1 MQKSGWL
8 QKKSSGFLSRW
19 QTRFVIVWDGFITIK
34 HVPSKNKCKQFETVS
49 AVKETDDKS
58 FSVNCKDGKK
68 LLLQCNS
75 VAEREEWIA
84 ALVRGALEDMHGD
97 GDVRQEQS
105 NIDKEQTQEYENSGN
120 LKQTPLE
127 PSNSVISRNGREFRS
142 LSYPSGQYVGEF
154 QSGERHGMGRFEY
167 HNGNVYIG
175 SWNKDR
181 KCGYGT
187 LTWANNDQYRGD
199 WKDNKM
205 WGYGDFKYHNGNSYT
220 GNFVADNKEGF
231 GVEIWIYQKSCT
243 AVYDSKPPGKFIWN
257 NGDMYE
263 GYWFQDEMSGEG
275 TIKYINGN
283 MYVGEMKSNLK
294 SGKGR
299 MRWASGDEYEG
310 EWKAGVMNGIGRF
323 SYAEDGLYDG
333 AWLNDKRHGRGTMKY
348 VNGDVYDGM
357 WQNDMRQGEGRC
369 EYANKDVFVGNF
381 VANFREGWGV
391 YTTAPVKVLMP
402 DAALP
407 KVLPGDEYSGNWHK
421 DKKHGYGKYSWSD
434 GDCYEGDWENDLRNN
449 HGVCVYSNGESLD
462 TWRDC

>member
-348 VNGDVYDGM
+348 VNG
-357 WQNDMRQGEGRC
+357 
-369 EYANKDVFVGNF
+369 KS
-381 VANFREGWGV
+381 
-391 YTTAPVKVLMP
+391 PV
-402 DAALP
+402 
-407 KVLPGDEYSGNWHK
+407 
-421 DKKHGYGKYSWSD
+421 
-434 GDCYEGDWENDLRNN
+434 
-449 HGVCVYSNGESLD
+449 
-462 TWRDC
+462 